1 MTVDIEYKE
10 ILYYSLISFQKEQNR
25 IIVGELNNLNTIIK
39 FFSKQGNKIQNRKL
53 PRNIDKDIQILITN
67 VLKIETLLN
76 KYEVFSEQNALM
88 LAILYDKNKKEY
100 VQIYNKINFI
110 TKSIEQ
116 NLFDSLNQFIPR
128 PFLGKKY
135 SSKALIT
142 KLNDYHE
149 KLFLNITNKKVDF
162 KVNNFWD
169 FNDKFLC
176 DISSKYSDNSYISFP
191 YGYYELPYILP
202 VMMHECSHI
211 ILKSSDIF
219 QALLDDIDR
228 KLNFILTNNIKTILS
243 ETSFNRL
250 NEIINTK
257 EYAEDIVSDIISL
270 KVYGLSYLLTF
281 FHIAY
286 GFDIHNEGVIVSN
299 DDFDDF
305 KISNWNFTTDK
316 DFLILRFIF
325 LLSILELDNNQE
337 DKEIIETIRW
347 YLQLFDMDNNKSY
360 SLNTLIKE
368 SLYTKKYPVIHASY
382 NTNQAIVRIF
392 LENLTKIYDKECLDG
407 LISLK
412 TKDFETIDFNKLWN
426 SRFKNLNENKNMV
439 PDKSEFRKILHSF
452 LNNDD
457 SKPYVLKYIKMRTD
471 KAFDLKQI
479 QDELNDNDIFN
490 CYGLFNYVT
499 ICEQAENNLLD
510 IKDIKLNS
518 KLDNYYTINHSL
530 MKYANIPGNNQDSDN
545 LINCFL
551 HIELKDSVIFDI
563 NEYKTFIEKYNKLFL
578 YVNIYKSLG
587 PKDLILEFRKIT
599 LDNIYF
605 IKEQIFKDVGRN
617 VGRTYTNIFSELD
630 SKIIVSDNIRIT
642 SILRL
647 RLDYSNKVMDLLK
660 GKKYLEVYFTSGV
673 TDLNIIWD
681 TKNLDDV
688 LNFHKLLIDKKY
700 TTDLKIKINQIKYSK
715 VKKEND
721 KKTSFIK
728 NIFNKVKK
736 GVVQSKALT

>member
-1 MTVDIEYKE
+1 MAVDIEKYNE

-39 FFSKQGNKIQNRKL
+39 FFSKQEKKIQNRKL
-53 PRNIDKDIQILITN
+53 PRNIDKDIEILITN
-67 VLKIETLLN
+67 VLNIETLLN
-76 KYEVFSEQNALM
+76 EYKVFSEKNALI

-100 VQIYNKINFI
+100 VEIYKKLNFI

-149 KLFLNITNKKVDF
+149 NLFLNITNKKMEF
-162 KVNNFWD
+162 KVNTFWD

-211 ILKSSDIF
+211 ILKNTDVF
-219 QALLDDIDR
+219 KDLLDDMDDNLR
-228 KLNFILTNNIKTILS
+228 FILDYKIKGTIHD
-243 ETSFNRL
+243 TSFNRL
-250 NEIINTK
+250 NEIVNTR

-316 DFLILRFIF
+316 DFLILRFTF
-325 LLSILELDNNQE
+325 LLSILELGNDEEN
-337 DKEIIETIRW
+337 KAIIESIRW
-347 YLQLFDMDNNKSY
+347 YLQLFDIKNDNPH

-368 SLYTKKYPVIHASY
+368 SPYTKKYDVIYKSY
-382 NTNQAIVRIF
+382 ETNRSIVELL
-392 LENLTKIYDKECLDG
+392 LENLSKIYDKEYLDN

-412 TKDFETIDFNKLWN
+412 IEDFKTIDFNRLWHN
-426 SRFKNLNENKNMV
+426 RFNNLNKNQNIV

-452 LNNDD
+452 LDNTD
-457 SKPYVLKYIKMRTD
+457 SKPYILKYIKMRTD
-471 KAFDLKQI
+471 KEFDLTKI
-479 QDELNDNDIFN
+479 GNELKENDIYN

-499 ICEQAENNLLD
+499 ICKQDENICLD
-510 IKDIKLNS
+510 IEDLKLNS

-530 MKYANIPGNNQDSDN
+530 MKYTHISGKNEDSEN
-545 LINCFL
+545 LVNCFL

-563 NEYKTFIEKYNKLFL
+563 NKYKTFIEKYDKLFG

-599 LDNIYF
+599 LDNIYY
-605 IKEQIFKDVGRN
+605 IKEQIFQDVGDN

-630 SKIIVSDNIRIT
+630 RKIIVSDNIRIT

-660 GKKYLEVYFTSGV
+660 EKEYLEVYFTSGV

-681 TKNLDDV
+681 TKNLKDV

-715 VKKEND
+715 VKK
-721 KKTSFIK
+721 
-728 NIFNKVKK
+728 
-736 GVVQSKALT
+736 GVVQDKSLT

>member
-1 MTVDIEYKE
+1 MAVDIEKYNE

-39 FFSKQGNKIQNRKL
+39 FFSKQEKKIQNRKL
-53 PRNIDKDIQILITN
+53 PRNIDKDIEILITN
-67 VLKIETLLN
+67 VLNIETLLN
-76 KYEVFSEQNALM
+76 EYKVFSEKNALI

-100 VQIYNKINFI
+100 VEIYKKLNFI

-142 KLNDYHE
+142 KLNDYH
-149 KLFLNITNKKVDF
+149 KNLFLNITNKKMEF
-162 KVNNFWD
+162 KVNTFWD

-211 ILKSSDIF
+211 ILKNTDVF
-219 QALLDDIDR
+219 KDLLDDMDDNLR
-228 KLNFILTNNIKTILS
+228 FILDYKIKGTIHD
-243 ETSFNRL
+243 TSFNRL
-250 NEIINTK
+250 NEIVNTR

-316 DFLILRFIF
+316 DFLILRFTF
-325 LLSILELDNNQE
+325 LLSILELGNDEEN
-337 DKEIIETIRW
+337 KAIIESIRW
-347 YLQLFDMDNNKSY
+347 YLQLFDIKNDNPH

-368 SLYTKKYPVIHASY
+368 SPYTKKYDVIYKSY
-382 NTNQAIVRIF
+382 ETNRSIVELL
-392 LENLTKIYDKECLDG
+392 LENLSKIYDKEYLDN

-412 TKDFETIDFNKLWN
+412 IEDFKTIDFNRLWHN
-426 SRFKNLNENKNMV
+426 RFNNLNKNQNIV

-452 LNNDD
+452 LDNTD
-457 SKPYVLKYIKMRTD
+457 SKPYILKYIKMRTD
-471 KAFDLKQI
+471 KEFDLTKI
-479 QDELNDNDIFN
+479 GNELKENDIYN

-499 ICEQAENNLLD
+499 ICKQDENICLD
-510 IKDIKLNS
+510 IEDLKLNS

-530 MKYANIPGNNQDSDN
+530 MKYTHISGKNEDSEN
-545 LINCFL
+545 LVNCFL

-563 NEYKTFIEKYNKLFL
+563 NKYKTFIEKYDKLFG

-599 LDNIYF
+599 LDNIYY
-605 IKEQIFKDVGRN
+605 IKEQIFQDVGDN

-630 SKIIVSDNIRIT
+630 RKIIVSDNIRIT

-660 GKKYLEVYFTSGV
+660 EKEYLEVYFTSGV

-681 TKNLDDV
+681 TKNLKDV

-715 VKKEND
+715 VKK
-721 KKTSFIK
+721 
-728 NIFNKVKK
+728 
-736 GVVQSKALT
+736 GVVQDKSLT

>member
-1 MTVDIEYKE
+1 LAVDIEKYNE

-39 FFSKQGNKIQNRKL
+39 FFSKQEKKIQNRKL
-53 PRNIDKDIQILITN
+53 PRNIDKDIEILITN
-67 VLKIETLLN
+67 VLNIETLLN
-76 KYEVFSEQNALM
+76 EYKVFSEKNALI

-100 VQIYNKINFI
+100 VEIYKKLNFI

-149 KLFLNITNKKVDF
+149 NLFLNITNKKMEF
-162 KVNNFWD
+162 KVNTFWD

-211 ILKSSDIF
+211 ILKNTDVF
-219 QALLDDIDR
+219 KDLLDDMDDNLR
-228 KLNFILTNNIKTILS
+228 FILDYKIKGTIHD
-243 ETSFNRL
+243 TSFNRL
-250 NEIINTK
+250 NEIVNTR

-316 DFLILRFIF
+316 DFLILRFTF
-325 LLSILELDNNQE
+325 LLSILELGNDEEN
-337 DKEIIETIRW
+337 KAIIESIRW
-347 YLQLFDMDNNKSY
+347 YLQLFDIKNDNPH

-368 SLYTKKYPVIHASY
+368 SPYTKKYDVIYKSY
-382 NTNQAIVRIF
+382 ETNRSIVELL
-392 LENLTKIYDKECLDG
+392 LENLSKIYDKEYLDN

-412 TKDFETIDFNKLWN
+412 IEDFKTIDFNRLWHN
-426 SRFKNLNENKNMV
+426 RFNNLNKNQNIV

-452 LNNDD
+452 LDNTD
-457 SKPYVLKYIKMRTD
+457 SKPYILKYIKMRTD
-471 KAFDLKQI
+471 KEFDLTKI
-479 QDELNDNDIFN
+479 GNELKENDIYN

-499 ICEQAENNLLD
+499 ICKQDENICLD
-510 IKDIKLNS
+510 IEDLKLNS

-530 MKYANIPGNNQDSDN
+530 MKYTHISGKNEDSEN
-545 LINCFL
+545 LVNCFL

-563 NEYKTFIEKYNKLFL
+563 NKYKTFIEKYDKLFG

-599 LDNIYF
+599 LDNIYY
-605 IKEQIFKDVGRN
+605 IKEQIFQDVGDN

-630 SKIIVSDNIRIT
+630 RKIIVSDNIRIT

-660 GKKYLEVYFTSGV
+660 EKEYLEVYFTSGV

-681 TKNLDDV
+681 TKNLKDV

-715 VKKEND
+715 VKK
-721 KKTSFIK
+721 
-728 NIFNKVKK
+728 
-736 GVVQSKALT
+736 GVVQDKSLT

>member
-1 MTVDIEYKE
+1 MAVDIEKYNE

-39 FFSKQGNKIQNRKL
+39 FFSKQEKKIQNRKL
-53 PRNIDKDIQILITN
+53 PRNIDKDIEILITN
-67 VLKIETLLN
+67 VLNIETLLN
-76 KYEVFSEQNALM
+76 EYKVFSEKNALI

-100 VQIYNKINFI
+100 VEIYKKLNFI

-149 KLFLNITNKKVDF
+149 NLFLNITNKKMEF
-162 KVNNFWD
+162 KVNTFWD

-211 ILKSSDIF
+211 ILKNTDVF
-219 QALLDDIDR
+219 KDLLDDMDDNLR
-228 KLNFILTNNIKTILS
+228 FILDYKIKGTIHD
-243 ETSFNRL
+243 TSFNRL
-250 NEIINTK
+250 NEIVNTR

-316 DFLILRFIF
+316 DFLILRFTF
-325 LLSILELDNNQE
+325 LLSILELGNDEEN
-337 DKEIIETIRW
+337 KAIIESIRW
-347 YLQLFDMDNNKSY
+347 YLQLFDIKNDNPH

-368 SLYTKKYPVIHASY
+368 SPYTKKYDVIYKSY
-382 NTNQAIVRIF
+382 ETNRSIVELL
-392 LENLTKIYDKECLDG
+392 LENLSKIYDKEYLDN

-412 TKDFETIDFNKLWN
+412 IEDFKTIDFNRLWHN
-426 SRFKNLNENKNMV
+426 RFNNLNKNQNIV

-452 LNNDD
+452 LDNTD
-457 SKPYVLKYIKMRTD
+457 SKPYILKYIKMRTD
-471 KAFDLKQI
+471 KEFDLTKI
-479 QDELNDNDIFN
+479 GNELKENDIYN

-499 ICEQAENNLLD
+499 ICKQDENICLD
-510 IKDIKLNS
+510 IEDLKLNS

-530 MKYANIPGNNQDSDN
+530 MKYTHISGKNEDSEN
-545 LINCFL
+545 LVNCFL

-563 NEYKTFIEKYNKLFL
+563 NKYKTFIEKYDKLFG

-599 LDNIYF
+599 LDNIYY
-605 IKEQIFKDVGRN
+605 IKEQIFQDVGDN

-660 GKKYLEVYFTSGV
+660 EKEYLEVYFTSGV

-681 TKNLDDV
+681 TKNLKDV

-715 VKKEND
+715 VKK
-721 KKTSFIK
+721 
-728 NIFNKVKK
+728 
-736 GVVQSKALT
+736 GVVQDKSLT

>member
-1 MTVDIEYKE
+1 MAVDIEKYNE

-39 FFSKQGNKIQNRKL
+39 FFSKQEKKIQNRKL
-53 PRNIDKDIQILITN
+53 PRNIDKDIEILITN
-67 VLKIETLLN
+67 VLNIETLLN
-76 KYEVFSEQNALM
+76 EYKVFSEKNALI

-100 VQIYNKINFI
+100 VEIYKKLNFI

-149 KLFLNITNKKVDF
+149 NLFLNITNKKMEF
-162 KVNNFWD
+162 KVNTFWD

-211 ILKSSDIF
+211 ILKNTDVF
-219 QALLDDIDR
+219 KDLLDDMDDNLR
-228 KLNFILTNNIKTILS
+228 FILDYKIKGTIHD
-243 ETSFNRL
+243 TSFNRL
-250 NEIINTK
+250 NEIVNTR

-316 DFLILRFIF
+316 DFLILRFTF
-325 LLSILELDNNQE
+325 LLSILELGNDEEN
-337 DKEIIETIRW
+337 KAIIESIRW
-347 YLQLFDMDNNKSY
+347 YLQLFDIKNDNPH

-368 SLYTKKYPVIHASY
+368 SPYTKKYDVIYKSY
-382 NTNQAIVRIF
+382 ETNRSIVELL
-392 LENLTKIYDKECLDG
+392 LENLSKIYDKEYLDN

-412 TKDFETIDFNKLWN
+412 IEDFKTIDFNRLWHN
-426 SRFKNLNENKNMV
+426 RFNNFNKNQNIV

-452 LNNDD
+452 LDNTD
-457 SKPYVLKYIKMRTD
+457 SKPYILKYIKMRTD
-471 KAFDLKQI
+471 KEFDLTKI
-479 QDELNDNDIFN
+479 GNELKENDIYN

-499 ICEQAENNLLD
+499 ICKQDENICLD
-510 IKDIKLNS
+510 IEDLKLNS

-530 MKYANIPGNNQDSDN
+530 MKYTHISGKNEDSEN
-545 LINCFL
+545 LVNCFL

-563 NEYKTFIEKYNKLFL
+563 NKYKTFIEKYDKLFG

-599 LDNIYF
+599 LDNIYY
-605 IKEQIFKDVGRN
+605 IKEQIFQDVGDN

-630 SKIIVSDNIRIT
+630 RKIIVSDNIRIT

-660 GKKYLEVYFTSGV
+660 EKEYLEVYFTSGV

-681 TKNLDDV
+681 TKNLKDV

-715 VKKEND
+715 VKK
-721 KKTSFIK
+721 
-728 NIFNKVKK
+728 
-736 GVVQSKALT
+736 GVVQDKSLT

>member
-1 MTVDIEYKE
+1 MAVDIEKYNE

-39 FFSKQGNKIQNRKL
+39 FFSKQEKKIQNRKL
-53 PRNIDKDIQILITN
+53 PRNIDKDIEILITN
-67 VLKIETLLN
+67 VLNIEILLN
-76 KYEVFSEQNALM
+76 EYKVFSEKNALI

-100 VQIYNKINFI
+100 VEIYKKLNFI

-149 KLFLNITNKKVDF
+149 NLFLNITNKKMEF
-162 KVNNFWD
+162 KVNTFWD

-211 ILKSSDIF
+211 ILKNTDVF
-219 QALLDDIDR
+219 KDLLDDMDDNLR
-228 KLNFILTNNIKTILS
+228 FILDYKIKGTIHD
-243 ETSFNRL
+243 TSFNRL
-250 NEIINTK
+250 NEIVNTR

-316 DFLILRFIF
+316 DFLILRFTF
-325 LLSILELDNNQE
+325 LLSILELGNDEEN
-337 DKEIIETIRW
+337 KAIIESIRW
-347 YLQLFDMDNNKSY
+347 YLQLFDIKNDNPH

-368 SLYTKKYPVIHASY
+368 SPYTKKYDVIYKSY
-382 NTNQAIVRIF
+382 ETNRSIVELL
-392 LENLTKIYDKECLDG
+392 LENLSKIYDKEYLDN

-412 TKDFETIDFNKLWN
+412 IEDFKTIDFNRLWHN
-426 SRFKNLNENKNMV
+426 RFNNLNKNQNIV

-452 LNNDD
+452 LDNTD
-457 SKPYVLKYIKMRTD
+457 SKPYILKYIKMRTD
-471 KAFDLKQI
+471 KEFDLTKI
-479 QDELNDNDIFN
+479 GNELKENDIYN

-499 ICEQAENNLLD
+499 ICKQDENICLD
-510 IKDIKLNS
+510 IEDLKLNS

-530 MKYANIPGNNQDSDN
+530 MKYTHISGKNEDSEN
-545 LINCFL
+545 LVNCFL

-563 NEYKTFIEKYNKLFL
+563 NKYKTFIEKYDKLFG

-599 LDNIYF
+599 LDNIYY
-605 IKEQIFKDVGRN
+605 IKEQIFQDVGDN

-630 SKIIVSDNIRIT
+630 RKIIVSDNIRIT

-660 GKKYLEVYFTSGV
+660 EKEYF
-673 TDLNIIWD
+673 L
-681 TKNLDDV
+681 KN
-688 LNFHKLLIDKKY
+688 
-700 TTDLKIKINQIKYSK
+700 SR
-715 VKKEND
+715 
-721 KKTSFIK
+721 
-728 NIFNKVKK
+728 
-736 GVVQSKALT
+736 